1 MKNRPVFFDDLSG
14 LITTAKLVAKTRN
27 VSLAEASD
35 FLERQLVDDGTV
47 IYTKIAGNQVDELG
61 EAWYAPACD
70 YVGEALGNKWWC
82 RPELIDEPLQPLGVL
97 RDELAISNIDAVR
110 LLDLVGDGSDGNN
123 TSPQGDSDV
132 VEITGPTFDRLQRA
146 IAAFPTRYP
155 NFQSQQPKLND
166 DVRLWLHQTG
176 LVTDGQKGREAH
188 VFGKIIVEHFKLLG
202 DTRKTK

>member
-132 VEITGPTFDRLQRA
+132 VEITGQTFARLQRA
-146 IAAFPTRYP
+146 VAAFPARYP
-155 NFQSQQPKLND
+155 DHQLQPPKLKD
-166 DVRLWLHQTG
+166 DVRVWLKDAA
-176 LVTDGQKGREAH
+176 LASSDREAF
-188 VFGKIIVEHFKLLG
+188 VFGTIIAEHFKLSG
-202 DTRKTK
+202 DTQ